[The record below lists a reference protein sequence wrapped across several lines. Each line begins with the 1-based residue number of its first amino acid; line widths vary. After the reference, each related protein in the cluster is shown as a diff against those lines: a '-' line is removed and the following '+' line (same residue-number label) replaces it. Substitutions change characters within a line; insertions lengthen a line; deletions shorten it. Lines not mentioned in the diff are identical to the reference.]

1 MKVRI
6 QIDTQT
12 FVRFVAVLGGFV
24 LAAWLIWL
32 LRLPL
37 QLLFISAFLALALN
51 PPVAKLAGMLPRHS
65 RIGATAIAY
74 LIVVGIIGAL
84 LVLAVP
90 PAVRQTV
97 IFSQQVPRYI
107 DTLQDQRAP
116 LRDFLARYN
125 LENQLDTAVD
135 NAKSQA
141 DDFAQGVGTAFVS
154 GVGSLLNG
162 VLTLLTVLV
171 LTFFMLVEGPA
182 WVRRLWTLY
191 VDEAKRD
198 RHRELVKRMYKV
210 VSGYVNGQVLV
221 AAIAGTASLAVL
233 LVLGAVFHLPFS
245 MALPLAAVIFLSSM
259 IPMIGA
265 TIGAVIVVIVLLFN
279 SVTAALIFLA
289 YYLIYQQIENNVIQP
304 VVQSRSVELTALGVL
319 TAVIIGISL
328 FGILGAIVAIPVA
341 GCIRVLVTDWIERRQ
356 QHAESHHENMVT
368 KAKHVLKHA
377 AK

>member
-12 FVRFVAVLGGFV
+12 FVRFVLV
-24 LAAWLIWL
+24 LAAIILAAWVVWL

-37 QLLFISAFLALALN
+37 QLLFVSAFLALALN
-51 PPVAKLAGMLPRHS
+51 PPVAKLSALLPRHS
-65 RIGATAIAY
+65 RIGATALAY
-74 LIVVGIIGAL
+74 LIVVGVIGSL

-90 PAVRQTV
+90 PAVKQTV
-97 IFSQQVPRYI
+97 EFSQQVPRYI
-107 DTLQDQRAP
+107 DTLEDQQAP
-116 LRDFLARYN
+116 LRDFLGRYN
-125 LENQLDTAVD
+125 LEPQLDAAID
-135 NAKSQA
+135 NAKAQA
-141 DDFAQGVGTAFVS
+141 DDFARSVGSAFVS
-154 GVGSLLNG
+154 GVGSILNG
-162 VLTLLTVLV
+162 VITLLTVLV

-182 WVRRLWTLY
+182 WVRRLWFLY
-191 VDEAKRD
+191 DDDAKRE
-198 RHRELVKRMYKV
+198 RHKELLNKMYRV

-221 AAIAGTASLAVL
+221 ASIAGISSLAVL
-233 LVLGAVFHLPFS
+233 LLLGAIFDLPFS
-245 MALPLAAVIFLSSM
+245 TALPLAAVIFISSM

-279 SVTAALIFLA
+279 NVSAALIFLA

-319 TAVIIGISL
+319 TAVILGISL

-341 GCIRVLVTDWIERRQ
+341 GCIRVLVLHWVERRQ
-356 QHAESHHENMVT
+356 ETAKHADHAEHATANI
-368 KAKHVLKHA
+368 AKT